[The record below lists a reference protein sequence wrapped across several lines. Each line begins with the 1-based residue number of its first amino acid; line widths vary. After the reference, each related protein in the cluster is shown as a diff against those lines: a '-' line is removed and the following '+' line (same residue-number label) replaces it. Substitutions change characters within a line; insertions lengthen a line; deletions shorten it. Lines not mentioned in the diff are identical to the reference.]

1 MLRALHRLA
10 FPPYRNKRPPSKKVA
25 ILIPLSTRSDLTPD
39 ERISL
44 RHLEHYLGHYD
55 RFFLAPDGLPLEF
68 PESQVKRFSRKFFG
82 SVGAHTRF
90 LYWPGL
96 YAAFSDYEYVFFYHL
111 DALAFSDQLEEWCAA
126 GFDYIGPPWLKCE
139 DTPWVTRP
147 RVGNCGFC
155 LMRVESALQALR
167 NRYRIS
173 PSQWWLDLFTRNCER
188 LDPLVRLL
196 RSLQPRFPRAK
207 LINRPLEELA
217 KLQNPGPSNVNTDVF
232 WSDRATRY
240 LPEFKVASFEEG
252 LKFGFEAAPRT
263 CLELNGG
270 KMPFGC
276 HAWPRYD
283 RKFWEPFLLGGNQP
297 ATA

>member
-10 FPPYRNKRPPSKKVA
+10 LPPFNRLQPASKKVA
-25 ILIPLSTRSDLTPD
+25 ILIPLSTRSELTPD
-39 ERISL
+39 ERVSL
-44 RHLEHYLGHYD
+44 NHLQHHLGHYD
-55 RFFLAPDGLPLEF
+55 RYFLAPKGLALEF
-68 PESQVKRFSRKFFG
+68 PETEVKRYSRKFFG

-96 YAAFSDYEYVFFYHL
+96 YQDFLDYEFIFFYHL
-111 DALAFSDQLEEWCAA
+111 DALAFSDQLETWCAA
-126 GFDYIGPPWLKCE
+126 GFDYIGPPWLNCA

-167 NRYRIS
+167 NRYRTS
-173 PSQWWLDLFTRNCER
+173 PGMVWLDLFTRNCER
-188 LDPLVRLL
+188 LRPLISLL
-196 RSLQPRFPRAK
+196 RWLQPRLPKSK
-207 LINRPLEELA
+207 LINRPLEELDR
-217 KLQNPGPSNVNTDVF
+217 LQNPGPNNVNTDIF
-232 WSDRATRY
+232 WSDRAVRY
-240 LPEFKVASFEEG
+240 LPEFKVAPFEEG

-283 RKFWEPFLLGGNQP
+283 RKFWEPFLISGSP
-297 ATA
+297 A